1 MPRPDHMS
9 DDAKPL
15 SQNEITARL
24 IAEAEA
30 TITREMAEFV
40 RIALKYKIDA
50 NTFLSLIGAASAQ
63 SGAPIPPAVAAAP
76 VLDGTFRVS
85 AFDGTFGG
93 LIDCYQANEK
103 SPFHELKHSVRLNYI
118 RSLRRLK
125 KDIGKDRVIDWSAQ
139 IVQAFFDRFASEQKI
154 SMGHEMIGKIRLLC
168 SFGATELND
177 DACIRLS
184 ALIGMMRF
192 PPAEGGG
199 LPRLTRDQ
207 ARAIRITAREHFG
220 WDSIALA
227 AALQFEFPKLKQLDI
242 IGEWVPLSDP
252 AKSEIMKGSEK
263 WIRGLRWSDLDDSL
277 ILRRVIT
284 DGRRNQK
291 KKEVEYSL
299 RRSQMTM
306 EEINR
311 VPTERRKG
319 PMIICEFSNLP
330 WSANEFRRKWKIVA
344 EKAGMSVPRSQ
355 SAGDGEEPEL
365 GAETAL

>member
-1 MPRPDHMS
+1 MS

-30 TITREMAEFV
+30 TITRDMADFV
-40 RIALKYKIDA
+40 RIARKYKIDA
-50 NTFLSLIGAASAQ
+50 NTFLSLIGAAPSQPEELVSA
-63 SGAPIPPAVAAAP
+63 AIAAAP
-76 VLDGTFRVS
+76 DFLQGSFQVPAYDGTFR
-85 AFDGTFGG
+85 G
-93 LIDCYQANEK
+93 LINCYQTHDK
-103 SPFHELKHSVRLNYI
+103 SPIHHLKHSVRLDYQ
-118 RSLRRLK
+118 RTLKRLS
-125 KDIGKDRVIDWSAQ
+125 KDIGDDRVISWNADIIQS
-139 IVQAFFDRFASEQKI
+139 FFDRWAADGKI
-154 SMGHEMIGKIRLLC
+154 SMAHQMIGKIRLLC
-168 SFGATELND
+168 SFGAIELND

-184 ALIGMMRF
+184 TLIGMKRF
-192 PPAEGGG
+192 QPPESGS

-227 AALQFEFPKLKQLDI
+227 AALQLECPKLKQMDI

-263 WIRGLRWSDLDDSL
+263 WIRGLRWSDLDDNFL
-277 ILRRVIT
+277 LRRAVT
-284 DGRRNQK
+284 GRRNQK
-291 KKEVEYSL
+291 KPVEYSL

-311 VPTERRKG
+311 VPLEKRKG
-319 PMIICEFSNLP
+319 PMIICEFSGLP
-330 WSANEFRRKWKIVA
+330 WTSNEFRRKWKIVA
-344 EKAGMSVPRSQ
+344 EKAGLSELGSQ
-355 SAGDGEEPEL
+355 SNEDGTEPEL